1 MKDST
6 NIKWIKT
13 HCGRMD
19 HGGCSL
25 LVGVQNGK
33 IVKIKG
39 NPEGWLNNGYL
50 CTKALATLEKLN
62 HPNRLKHPLKRT
74 GDRGSG
80 QWKKISWNE
89 ALNIISDKFLETKE
103 KFGARAVAFCQGM
116 PKGLEHFVLIR
127 LANIFGSPNVVS
139 VQDVCHAPR
148 EIAGFHTCGFY
159 PVADLHNPTSAI
171 VLWGSNIL
179 DTNEEGQICKQFLD
193 RLKEGADLIVVDPYK
208 TKLTEKAKVHLQLR
222 PGSDI
227 VLALGLLNVI
237 ISRNL
242 YDREFVEKYTYGFD
256 ELANHVKDFT
266 PSIVSEIT
274 WVKENLIIE
283 AAEIYANSSPASIQ
297 WGNAIEHTPHNF
309 NTARALVCI
318 MAICGNLGKPG
329 GNIWAKDP
337 NITKLGKFVRADL
350 LPDKRTQMIHAHFGT
365 VKGLMT
371 VPPVYF
377 KRAVLNGE
385 PYPIKAAYM
394 QCTNPLLTYADSRTT
409 LETFNKLDFF
419 VVADIFMT
427 PTALYADIV
436 LPSATQFEFNDIG
449 HYGLGHGYIVARPKI
464 VDPPE
469 ECWPDMKILNELGKR
484 ISPPEYWHDD
494 YEKFLDDVLEPSG
507 MSYSD
512 FAKVGYLK
520 GSTVPV
526 EKFRTPTGKVELKLS
541 SAEKL
546 GVDPLP
552 VVDQSF
558 FETDSDFP
566 YILTCRK
573 DKNFLHS
580 SYRWLES
587 LRKHSPKPYV
597 IIHPDVAK
605 THEILDEEKVVIE
618 TPYGRM
624 IQYARISSKIHPMVL
639 LASYG
644 WWFPEN
650 GISRKYDWDISNYN
664 MATSK
669 DIIGKELGTPVLKG
683 IKCRISK
690 V

>member
-1 MKDST
+1 MKDG
-6 NIKWIKT
+6 IKWIKT

-19 HGGCSL
+19 HGGCGL
-25 LVGVQNGK
+25 LVGVRNGK

-39 NPEGWLNNGYL
+39 NPEGWLNNGYI
-50 CTKALATLEKLN
+50 CTKALASPEKLN
-62 HPNRLKHPLKRT
+62 HPDRLKYPLKRT
-74 GDRGSG
+74 GTRGSN

-89 ALNIISDKFLETKE
+89 ALDIISDRFLEIKE
-103 KFGARAVAFCQGM
+103 KYGARAVAFCQGM

-159 PVADLHNPTSAI
+159 PVADLHNPAEAI
-171 VLWGSNIL
+171 ILWGSNIL
-179 DTNEEGQICKQFLD
+179 DTNEEGQVCRQFLD
-193 RLKEGADLIVVDPYK
+193 RLKEGSRLIVIDPYR
-208 TKLTEKAKVHLQLR
+208 TKLAEKARVHLQIR

-256 ELANHVKDFT
+256 ELANYVKDFT
-266 PSIVSEIT
+266 PSTVSEIT
-274 WVKENLIIE
+274 WVQKNLIIE
-283 AAEIYANSSPASIQ
+283 AAEIYAGSSPASIQ
-297 WGNAIEHTPHNF
+297 WGNAIEQTPQNF
-309 NTARALVCI
+309 NTARALVCL

-337 NITKLGKFVRADL
+337 AITRLGKFVRADL

-377 KRAVLNGE
+377 RRAVLDGD
-385 PYPIKAAYM
+385 PYPVKAAYM
-394 QCTNPLLTYADSRTT
+394 QCTNPLLTYADSKTT
-409 LETFNKLDFF
+409 LEALNRLDFL
-419 VVADIFMT
+419 VVADIFLT
-427 PTALYADIV
+427 PTALFADIV

-484 ISPPEYWHDD
+484 ISPPEYWHED

-507 MSYSD
+507 MSYNE
-512 FAKVGYLK
+512 FVKIGYLK
-520 GSTVPV
+520 GDFAPV

-552 VVDQSF
+552 VADKSF
-558 FETDSDFP
+558 FETDPDFP

-573 DKNFLHS
+573 DRNFLHS
-580 SYRWLES
+580 SYRWLEG

-597 IIHPDVAK
+597 IIHPQVAERY
-605 THEILDEEKVVIE
+605 EISDGEKVIIE

-624 IQYARISSKIHPMVL
+624 IQYARISPRIHPMVL

-644 WWFPEN
+644 WWFPER
-650 GISRKYDWDISNYN
+650 GASRKYDWDVSNYN

-683 IKCRISK
+683 IKCRIQK
-690 V
+690 I